1 MHEHLKHHAQDSIN
15 DFKTKPELSYP
26 TVILICSYSA
36 FMTSLVFVLL
46 RQDALI
52 DAIFMEL
59 LLAQCKSIL
68 LDFHEATA

>member
-1 MHEHLKHHAQDSIN
+1 MIS
-15 DFKTKPELSYP
+15 KTTTTLSYS
-26 TVILICSYSA
+26 TVILICSYS

-46 RQDALI
+46 RRDALI

-68 LDFHEATA
+68 LNFHEVTV